1 MTNMWAA
8 FAIAGSNLPFYDIL
22 SLLCLDPIFGNH
34 MVWSQR
40 DPVEGKTLGKGSWQG
55 PGP

>member
-1 MTNMWAA
+1 MIHTSVPSGATNGWAA

-34 MVWSQR
+34 MV
-40 DPVEGKTLGKGSWQG
+40 
-55 PGP
+55 